1 MTARLRRVLLLKPSD
16 ITLLCR
22 AAVILLSI
30 RLSLWMRPWN
40 RFRSPATRTG
50 SLRAMNP
57 GVNRLEWAVLAAS
70 RFIPRATCLTR
81 ALALHRLLT
90 NYGYRSKVEFGIQ
103 RSDGRFAAHAWV
115 EHEAD
120 VLLARTPETARYVRF
135 FSWPPSRPDLS

>member
-1 MTARLRRVLLLKPSD
+1 NVLRPRFDGDARLDTPPRAGNVRRIVRVVDARLRRRRFQARNRHAGVPVRPRRSRTGRHHMTARLRRVLLLKPSD

-57 GVNRLEWAVLAAS
+57 GVNRLEWAVLA
-70 RFIPRATCLTR
+70 
-81 ALALHRLLT
+81 
-90 NYGYRSKVEFGIQ
+90 
-103 RSDGRFAAHAWV
+103 
-115 EHEAD
+115 
-120 VLLARTPETARYVRF
+120 
-135 FSWPPSRPDLS
+135 